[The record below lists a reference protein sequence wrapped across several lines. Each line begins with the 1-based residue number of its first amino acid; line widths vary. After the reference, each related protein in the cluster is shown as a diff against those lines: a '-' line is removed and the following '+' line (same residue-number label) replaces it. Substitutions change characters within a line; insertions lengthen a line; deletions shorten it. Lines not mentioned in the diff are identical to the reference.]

1 MTSIENPPSI
11 FGSISNQTDDS
22 KFILFS
28 GNSQQVAAAL
38 FTESSRLYMANRV
51 VRSVFLEE
59 SLSYSEVLELVKQA
73 IRNGPCTVIFE
84 SMIDP
89 RHLPLIE
96 ALLNRKFSVIAG
108 IEAYSSKDAIENFHG
123 MALGGWNPKTGEY
136 LCAPSSRMASLA
148 ISNIEKQLGGIKVV
162 ALGLEDDQRAEAH
175 HTDSD
180 FETQDYPGLCVKYI
194 HAQESSFLMPWNQ

>member
-1 MTSIENPPSI
+1 MTSIVNHTSI
-11 FGSISNQTDDS
+11 FGSISNQTDEC
-22 KFILFS
+22 KFTLFS
-28 GNSQQVAAAL
+28 GNHQQVAEAL
-38 FTESSRLYMANRV
+38 FTESLRLYMANRA

-59 SLSYSEVLELVKQA
+59 NLPYPEVLELVKQA

-96 ALLNRKFSVIAG
+96 ALLNRKFSVLAG
-108 IEAYSSKDAIENFHG
+108 IESYSSKDPLENFHG

-136 LCAPSSRMASLA
+136 LCAAVSRMASLA

-162 ALGLEDDQRAEAH
+162 ALGLEDDQRTQAH

-180 FETQDYPGLCVKYI
+180 FESQDYPGLCVKYI
-194 HAQESSFLMPWNQ
+194 YAQESSFLIPWSQ